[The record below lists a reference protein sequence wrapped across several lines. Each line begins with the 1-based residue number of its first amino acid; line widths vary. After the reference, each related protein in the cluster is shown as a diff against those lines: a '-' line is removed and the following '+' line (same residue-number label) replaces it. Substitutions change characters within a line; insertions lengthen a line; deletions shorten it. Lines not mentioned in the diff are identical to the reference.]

1 MVGDAF
7 DAESHGLEMISAL
20 HLFLRLR
27 EHPVDEIPVTEDT
40 FIRLPEKIPT
50 VHRQDV
56 RPTSPLLRMRPP
68 STRSSRRPAP
78 APSSTKRRYPV
89 LARDVSSAKWRSTSF
104 TSCHEFARLPR
115 TGP

>member
-1 MVGDAF
+1 
-7 DAESHGLEMISAL
+7 
-20 HLFLRLR
+20 
-27 EHPVDEIPVTEDT
+27 
-40 FIRLPEKIPT
+40 
-50 VHRQDV
+50 
-56 RPTSPLLRMRPP
+56 MRPP